1 MKEICAPNHMC
12 GPCLSAIFSSLARCA
27 STTHDRKHA
36 DFALEH
42 YGTYFFCYLYFIWI
56 LLSFICLIVTTF
68 FRSPFGDLNTAVPT
82 RQPVFVQLLQVAF
95 RLSQCAWLGLYQRQN
110 MEASIRTLADMAH
123 SRSIAIPSDL
133 DNQLTS
139 LFNKPQLNSKSG
151 KLFRS
156 SRAQSQISR
165 DSSQT
170 QVIKISYHC
179 KK

>member
-1 MKEICAPNHMC
+1 MKEICAPNHMF

-42 YGTYFFCYLYFIWI
+42 YGTYFICYLYFIWI

-139 LFNKPQLNSKSG
+139 LLNKSLFYKSQLNSKSG

-156 SRAQSQISR
+156 CRAHSNQSGFIPK
-165 DSSQT
+165 SSNRFA
-170 QVIKISYHC
+170 I
-179 KK
+179 